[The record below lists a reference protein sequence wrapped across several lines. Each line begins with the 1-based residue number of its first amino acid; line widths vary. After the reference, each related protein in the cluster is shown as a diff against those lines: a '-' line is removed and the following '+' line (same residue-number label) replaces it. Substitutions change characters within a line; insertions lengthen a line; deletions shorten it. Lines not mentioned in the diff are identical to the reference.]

1 MAVSV
6 YNVPSERIVHKAA
19 VDFKDRSHIAA
30 SVHLMQYDKSLP
42 VIKVELF
49 SGGKPYIIP
58 ANADM
63 NVRVGKPDGTKVFNA
78 VLGCNSQ
85 RNIVYVEV
93 TRQICAAYGTAL
105 AAIEVV
111 IAQDVAGSSYIR
123 LDIDRNPAQDDA
135 IESSD
140 EYQSLSEL
148 ITDSQSVLSNP
159 PKIVSNV
166 WWIWSPET
174 KQYASSGIQATGV
187 KGDKGDPGAKGE
199 KGDPGAKGEKGDPGA
214 KGEKGDSYK
223 TRVLDDGNGNITIE
237 AITSDEEGTPT
248 TGAVFTPSVSAAG
261 IISWTNN
268 GGLANP
274 TPVDLVAA
282 VVARLMNGD
291 EVAYGT

>member
-6 YNVPSERIVHKAA
+6 YNVPSERIVHKSA
-19 VDFKDRSHIAA
+19 VDFQDRSHIAA

-42 VIKVELF
+42 VIEVELF

-63 NVRVGKPDGTKVFNA
+63 NVRVGKPDGKKVFNA

-93 TRQICAAYGTAL
+93 TRQISAAYGTAL

-111 IAQDVAGSSYIR
+111 ITQDVAGSSYIR

-148 ITDSQSVLSNP
+148 ITDAQSVLSNP

-199 KGDPGAKGEKGDPGA
+199 KGDPGIKGD
-214 KGEKGDSYK
+214 KGDSYK
-223 TRVLDDGNGNITIE
+223 TRVRDDGDGNITIE
-237 AITSDEEGTPT
+237 ALTSDEEETPT
-248 TGAVFTPSVSAAG
+248 TGTVFTPSVSATG

-274 TPVDLVAA
+274 APVDLVAA
-282 VVARLMNGD
+282 VVARLTN
-291 EVAYGT
+291 

>member
-6 YNVPSERIVHKAA
+6 YNVPSERIVHKSA
-19 VDFKDRSHIAA
+19 VDFQDRSHIAA

-42 VIKVELF
+42 VIEVELF

-63 NVRVGKPDGTKVFNA
+63 NVRVGKPDGKKVFNA

-93 TRQICAAYGTAL
+93 TRQISAAYGTAL

-111 IAQDVAGSSYIR
+111 ITQDVAGSSYIR
-123 LDIDRNPAQDDA
+123 LDVDRNPAQDDA

-148 ITDSQSVLSNP
+148 ITDAQSVLSNP
-159 PKIVSNV
+159 PKIVGNV

-199 KGDPGAKGEKGDPGA
+199 KGDPGAKG
-214 KGEKGDSYK
+214 DSYK
-223 TRVLDDGNGNITIE
+223 TRVRDDGNGNITIE
-237 AITSDEEGTPT
+237 ALTSDEEETPT

-282 VVARLMNGD
+282 VVARLTNGD

>member
-6 YNVPSERIVHKAA
+6 YNVPSERIVHKSA
-19 VDFKDRSHIAA
+19 VDFQDRSHIAA

-42 VIKVELF
+42 VIEVELF

-63 NVRVGKPDGTKVFNA
+63 NVRVGKPDGKKVFNA

-93 TRQICAAYGTAL
+93 TRQISAAYGTAL

-111 IAQDVAGSSYIR
+111 ITQDVAGSSYIR

-148 ITDSQSVLSNP
+148 ITDAQSVLSNP
-159 PKIVSNV
+159 PKIVNNV

-199 KGDPGAKGEKGDPGA
+199 KGDPGIKGD
-214 KGEKGDSYK
+214 KGDSYK
-223 TRVLDDGNGNITIE
+223 TRVRDDGNGNITIE
-237 AITSDEEGTPT
+237 ALTSDEEETPT
-248 TGAVFTPSVSAAG
+248 TGTVFTPSVSATG

-282 VVARLMNGD
+282 VVARLTNGD

>member
-6 YNVPSERIVHKAA
+6 YNVPSERIVHKSA
-19 VDFKDRSHIAA
+19 VDFQDRSHIAA

-42 VIKVELF
+42 VIEVELF

-63 NVRVGKPDGTKVFNA
+63 NVRVGKPDGKKVFNA

-93 TRQICAAYGTAL
+93 TRQISAAYGTAL

-111 IAQDVAGSSYIR
+111 ITQDVAGSSYIR

-148 ITDSQSVLSNP
+148 ITDAQSVLSNP

-199 KGDPGAKGEKGDPGA
+199 KGDPGIKGD
-214 KGEKGDSYK
+214 KGDSYK
-223 TRVLDDGNGNITIE
+223 TRVRDDGNGNITIE
-237 AITSDEEGTPT
+237 ALTSDEEETPT
-248 TGAVFTPSVSAAG
+248 TGTVFTPSVSATG

-274 TPVDLVAA
+274 APVDLVAA
-282 VVARLMNGD
+282 VVARLTNGD

>member
-6 YNVPSERIVHKAA
+6 YNVSSERIVHKSA
-19 VDFKDRSHIAA
+19 VDFQDRSHIAA

-42 VIKVELF
+42 VIEVELF

-63 NVRVGKPDGTKVFNA
+63 NVRVGKPDGKKVFNA

-93 TRQICAAYGTAL
+93 TRQISAAYGTAL

-111 IAQDVAGSSYIR
+111 ITQDVAGSSYIR

-148 ITDSQSVLSNP
+148 ITDAQSVLSNP
-159 PKIVSNV
+159 PKIVNNV

-187 KGDKGDPGAKGE
+187 KGDKGDPGE
-199 KGDPGAKGEKGDPGA
+199 KGDPGAKGEKGDPGI
-214 KGEKGDSYK
+214 KGDSYK
-223 TRVLDDGNGNITIE
+223 TRVRDDGNGNIIIE
-237 AITSDEEGTPT
+237 ALTSDEEETPT
-248 TGAVFTPSVSAAG
+248 TGTVFTPSVSATG

-274 TPVDLVAA
+274 APVDLVAV
-282 VVARLMNGD
+282 VVARLTNGD

>member
-6 YNVPSERIVHKAA
+6 YNVPSERIVHKSA
-19 VDFKDRSHIAA
+19 VDFQDRSHIAA

-42 VIKVELF
+42 VIEVELF

-63 NVRVGKPDGTKVFNA
+63 NVRVGKPDGKKVFNA

-93 TRQICAAYGTAL
+93 TRQISAAYGTAL

-111 IAQDVAGSSYIR
+111 ITQDVAGSSYIR

-148 ITDSQSVLSNP
+148 ITDAQSVLSNP

-187 KGDKGDPGAKGE
+187 KGDKGDPGE
-199 KGDPGAKGEKGDPGA
+199 KGDPGAKGEKGDPGV
-214 KGEKGDSYK
+214 KGDSYK

-237 AITSDEEGTPT
+237 ALTSDEEGTTT
-248 TGAVFTPSVSAAG
+248 TGAVFTPSVSANG

-282 VVARLMNGD
+282 VVARLTNGD

>member
-6 YNVPSERIVHKAA
+6 YNVPSERIVHKSA
-19 VDFKDRSHIAA
+19 VDFQDRSHIAV

-42 VIKVELF
+42 VIEVELF

-135 IESSD
+135 LESSD

-148 ITDSQSVLSNP
+148 ITDAQSVLSNP
-159 PKIVSNV
+159 PKIVNNV

-199 KGDPGAKGEKGDPGA
+199 KGDPGIKGDT
-214 KGEKGDSYK
+214 GDSYK
-223 TRVLDDGNGNITIE
+223 TRVRDDGNGNIIIE
-237 AITSDEEGTPT
+237 ALTSDEEETPT
-248 TGAVFTPSVSAAG
+248 TATVFTPSVSAAG

-282 VVARLMNGD
+282 VVARLTNGD

>member
-6 YNVPSERIVHKAA
+6 YNVPSERIVHKSA
-19 VDFKDRSHIAA
+19 VDFQDRSHIAA

-42 VIKVELF
+42 VIEVELF

-63 NVRVGKPDGTKVFNA
+63 NVRVGKPDGKKVFNA

-111 IAQDVAGSSYIR
+111 ITQDVAGSSYIR

-148 ITDSQSVLSNP
+148 ITDAQSVLSNP

-199 KGDPGAKGEKGDPGA
+199 KGDPGIKGD
-214 KGEKGDSYK
+214 KGDSYK
-223 TRVLDDGNGNITIE
+223 TRVRDDGNGNITIE
-237 AITSDEEGTPT
+237 ALTSDEEETPT
-248 TGAVFTPSVSAAG
+248 TGTVFTPSVSATG

-274 TPVDLVAA
+274 APVDLVAA
-282 VVARLMNGD
+282 VVARLTNGD